1 MKNSQNL
8 DTNMMDASILN
19 KTTCDMTVSNHNARV
34 WEIIEK
40 TRVGMLTTQFSGGLR
55 ARPLEAR
62 PDRNA
67 NIIWFL
73 IDVRGG
79 KDDEINKIHDVGL
92 IFIDEDEDNYDYAY
106 LSITGHAFVTRDPT
120 KAKAIW
126 KDSDTRWFPAGSDDP
141 NVRVL
146 RLEPITAELWDGSLN
161 AVVMNHH

>member
-8 DTNMMDASILN
+8 DKPSMMDTSLLN
-19 KTTCDMTVSNHNARV
+19 KTTCDMTAPNHNARV
-34 WEIIEK
+34 WEIMEK
-40 TRVGMLTTQFSGGLR
+40 ARVGMLTTQFSGGLR

-79 KDDEINKIHDVGL
+79 KDEEIDNAHDVGL
-92 IFIDEDEDNYDYAY
+92 VFIDEDDHAY
-106 LSITGHAFVTRDPT
+106 LSITCRAFVTRDAT
-120 KAKAIW
+120 NVKAIW
-126 KDSDTRWFPAGSDDP
+126 KDTDDRWFPAGPDDP

-146 RLEPITAELWDGSLN
+146 RLAPITAELWDGSLN
-161 AVVMNHH
+161 AVITE

>member
-1 MKNSQNL
+1 
-8 DTNMMDASILN
+8 
-19 KTTCDMTVSNHNARV
+19 MTAPNHNARV
-34 WEIIEK
+34 WEIMEK

-79 KDDEINKIHDVGL
+79 KDEEIDKSNDVGL
-92 IFIDEDEDNYDYAY
+92 VFIDEDDRAY
-106 LSITGHAFVTRDPT
+106 LSITGRAFVTRDAAKT
-120 KAKAIW
+120 KAIW
-126 KDSDTRWFPAGSDDP
+126 KDTDARWFPAGPDDP

-161 AVVMNHH
+161 AVIMEQQ

>member
-1 MKNSQNL
+1 MKNLQNL
-8 DTNMMDASILN
+8 DENVMDASILN
-19 KTTCDMTVSNHNARV
+19 RTTCDMTVPNHNARV
-34 WEIIEK
+34 WEIMEK

-79 KDDEINKIHDVGL
+79 KDDEINKVHDVGL
-92 IFIDEDEDNYDYAY
+92 VFIDEDDHTY
-106 LSITGHAFVTRDPT
+106 LSITGRAFVTHDAT

-126 KDSDTRWFPAGSDDP
+126 KDADDRWFPAGYDDP

-161 AVVMNHH
+161 AVIMKQQ